1 MPFNFC
7 VIKIPFPFAL
17 ILLPCAKSQVALL
30 KCPWGFP
37 RPTALLSR
45 PSDVGWELAR
55 PGPGSEL
62 SCCFDTLPPPSLS
75 CLLPAV
81 VIFLIRVMAFKSWFI
96 NKVLV
101 SLIVDYFLFE
111 WEKALV
117 LAYLD
122 EEPNLERICI
132 EIAGFRKLLSDGKW
146 SNFLVSPHY
155 GYLANPPRQI
165 NGRALNSFIREMRGW
180 ESRRE
185 KWGKLLE
192 SPSVYCQARG
202 QVQSPSLKSLK
213 SEICSKRERGIGM
226 RAVTKILY
234 NLHNL
239 SYPILGLDSIKMDDI
254 YHITNPS
261 APFGRPSDASRRSWA
276 SSWRGNQTTLYSLD
290 TRPEYPWVPGR
301 CPKSF
306 QVDSARKSRVGGTM
320 FKQNIIKDT
329 FKESEWW

>member
-185 KWGKLLE
+185 KWEKLLE
-192 SPSVYCQARG
+192 SPLVYCQALA
-202 QVQSPSLKSLK
+202 QNPQSQKPHPSPNNFK
-213 SEICSKRERGIGM
+213 
-226 RAVTKILY
+226 
-234 NLHNL
+234 
-239 SYPILGLDSIKMDDI
+239 YPISPNTVG
-254 YHITNPS
+254 HP
-261 APFGRPSDASRRSWA
+261 
-276 SSWRGNQTTLYSLD
+276 TTI
-290 TRPEYPWVPGR
+290 
-301 CPKSF
+301 
-306 QVDSARKSRVGGTM
+306 M
-320 FKQNIIKDT
+320 FKENIINLFLRSIRRTYSRALEKGYRGT
-329 FKESEWW
+329 VRYEKA